1 MPNTK
6 SAKKALRGSLRKK
19 AFNDLSKSKI
29 KISLRNLR
37 KSLSEGITESQEALS
52 KAFSALDKA
61 VKTNLIPKGRANRKK
76 SRLADLLERTFSTP
90 TEAEPEKNV
99 KVKVEKVAK
108 EVKPANVVKVAKAKK

>member
-19 AFNDLSKSKI
+19 EFNDLSKSKI
-29 KISLRNLR
+29 KNSLRNLR
-37 KSLSEGITESQEALS
+37 KSLSQGVNESQEALS

-76 SRLADLLERTFSTP
+76 SRLAALLERTFSSS
-90 TEAEPEKNV
+90 TEAKPEKVV
-99 KVKVEKVAK
+99 KEKVEKT
-108 EVKPANVVKVAKAKK
+108 EKVSKTTKATK

>member
-19 AFNDLSKSKI
+19 EFNDLSKSKI
-29 KISLRNLR
+29 KNSLRNLR

-76 SRLADLLERTFSTP
+76 SRLAALLERTFNT
-90 TEAEPEKNV
+90 TAEAKPEKVV
-99 KVKVEKVAK
+99 KEKVEK
-108 EVKPANVVKVAKAKK
+108 EVKPTKVAKAAKVK